1 VRELPFLIVD
11 VFTDRALA
19 GNQLAI
25 FTGGAGIPE
34 DLLQPLALEMGFS
47 ETVFV
52 LPPAT
57 GADARVRIFTPAS
70 ELPFA
75 GHPVLGTAVA
85 LALDHDRDRITLATG
100 VGDIPVDLTER
111 AGRQAFGW
119 MRQPVPSVAPHP
131 DPDPLLRALG
141 ADGSK
146 LPIEVYDNGVQYV
159 YVALEDEHSVAALTP
174 DLVALDGLTA
184 TGLPILGYA
193 CFAGSG
199 TRWTTR
205 MFAPG
210 DGIPEDPATGSAA
223 GPLACHLARH
233 GWIGFGE
240 EIVIS
245 QGAAIGRP
253 STLYAIAH
261 GEAGEITRVDVGG
274 SAVVVASGVF
284 HLD

>member
-1 VRELPFLIVD
+1 MPGFPFLIVD
-11 VFTDRALA
+11 VFTDRPLA

-25 FTGGAGIPE
+25 FTDGAAIPD

-52 LPPAT
+52 LPPPS
-57 GADARVRIFTPAS
+57 GADARVRIFTPAN

-75 GHPVLGTAVA
+75 GHPVLGTGVA
-85 LALDHDRDRITLATG
+85 LGIEGNRDRITLATG
-100 VGDIPVDLTER
+100 AGDIPIELSSRT
-111 AGRQAFGW
+111 GRTAFGW
-119 MRQPVPSVAPHP
+119 MRQPIPSVRQHP
-131 DPDPLLRALG
+131 DPAPILRALG
-141 ADGSK
+141 VEASA
-146 LPIEVYDNGVQYV
+146 LPVETYDNGVPHV
-159 YVALEDEHSVAALTP
+159 YVALADEHAVAAITP
-174 DLVALDGLTA
+174 DLVALEGLA
-184 TGLPILGYA
+184 AAASRIVGYN

-205 MFAPG
+205 MFAPA
-210 DGIPEDPATGSAA
+210 DGVPEDAATGSAA

-233 GWIGFGE
+233 GRIAFGE

-253 STLYAIAH
+253 STLHAVAH
-261 GEAGEITRVDVGG
+261 GEAGDITRVDVGG

-284 HLD
+284 RLD

>member
-1 VRELPFLIVD
+1 MPEFPFLIAD
-11 VFTDRALA
+11 VFSDRPLA

-25 FTGGAGIPE
+25 FTDGAAIPN

-52 LPPAT
+52 LPPPA
-57 GADARVRIFTPAS
+57 GADARVRIFTPAK

-75 GHPVLGTAVA
+75 GHPVLGAAVA
-85 LALDHDRDRITLATG
+85 LGIERDRDHIILATG
-100 VGDIPVDLTER
+100 AGDIRVELTGR
-111 AGRQAFGW
+111 ARRTAFGW
-119 MRQPVPSVAPHP
+119 MRQPVPTVTEHP
-131 DPDPLLRALG
+131 DPAPLLRALG
-141 ADGSK
+141 VEASA
-146 LPIEVYDNGVQYV
+146 LPVETYDNRVPHV
-159 YVALEDEHSVAALTP
+159 YVALDHEDAVAALTP
-174 DLVALDGLTA
+174 DLVALEELA
-184 TGLPILGYA
+184 AAASPIVGFN

-205 MFAPG
+205 MFAPA
-210 DGIPEDPATGSAA
+210 DGVPEDAATGSAA

-233 GWIGFGE
+233 GRIAFGQ

-253 STLYAIAH
+253 STLYAVAH

-274 SAVVVASGVF
+274 SAVIVASGAF
-284 HLD
+284 RFD